1 MKIER
6 FEDIIAWQ
14 KGQQLTVMAFK
25 YLSANKDFTFRN
37 QFFGALYSITNNIA
51 EGFERRS
58 NKELRQFLF
67 ISKGSAGE
75 TRNMLYIAKAVH
87 YINESEFKEMFGLR
101 EEISKMLSAFI
112 TSLRI

>member
-6 FEDIIAWQ
+6 FEDIITWQ
-14 KGQQLTVMAFK
+14 KGQQLTELGFK
-25 YLSANKDFTFRN
+25 YLSDNRDFTFRN

-67 ISKGSAGE
+67 VSKGSAGE
-75 TRNMLYIAKAVH
+75 VRNMLYIAKAVK
-87 YINESEFKEMFGLR
+87 YIDAPAFKIMHDLC

-112 TSLRI
+112 KSLNV

>member
-14 KGQQLTVMAFK
+14 KGHELTVLAFK
-25 YLSANKDFTFRN
+25 YLQNNKDFTFRN

-58 NKELRQFLF
+58 NKEFR
-67 ISKGSAGE
+67 
-75 TRNMLYIAKAVH
+75 
-87 YINESEFKEMFGLR
+87 
-101 EEISKMLSAFI
+101 
-112 TSLRI
+112 

>member
-6 FEDIIAWQ
+6 IEDFIAWK
-14 KGQQLTVMAFK
+14 KGQELIVVAYK
-25 YLSANKDFTFRN
+25 YFCNNKDFTFRN

-58 NKELRQFLF
+58 NKEFKQFLY

-75 TRNMLYIAKAVH
+75 VRNMLYIAKAIN
-87 YINESEFKEMFGLR
+87 YINETEFEGMFDTC
-101 EEISKMLSAFI
+101 ISISRLVSALI
-112 TSLRI
+112 KTL